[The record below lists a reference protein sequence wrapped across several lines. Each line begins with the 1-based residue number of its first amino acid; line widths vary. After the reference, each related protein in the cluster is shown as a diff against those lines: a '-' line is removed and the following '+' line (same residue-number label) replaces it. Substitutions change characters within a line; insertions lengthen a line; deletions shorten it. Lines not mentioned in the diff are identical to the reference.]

1 MRVFMTKS
9 FRRFQRK
16 ERIADAALCEAV
28 RRAERRLVDADLG
41 HGLIKQRVARL
52 GEGRRGGFRT
62 VIAYRV
68 GDRAVFLFGFAKSNQ
83 ANLSRDDERDLKDY
97 GALLLALDAG
107 GIRKMLAGQELTE
120 VHYGEQT

>member
-1 MRVFMTKS
+1 MTKS

-16 ERIADAALCEAV
+16 ERIADAALCGAV
-28 RRAERRLVDADLG
+28 RRAASGLVDADLG
-41 HGLIKQRVARL
+41 GGLIKQRVSRP

-68 GDRAVFLFGFAKSNQ
+68 GDRAVFLFGFAKKDQ

-107 GIRKMLAGQELTE
+107 GIGKMLAGQELTE
-120 VHYGEQT
+120 LDYGDEA

>member
-1 MRVFMTKS
+1 MRVFVTKS

-28 RRAERRLVDADLG
+28 RRAARGLVDADLG
-41 HGLIKQRVARL
+41 GGLIKQRVSRP

-68 GDRAVFLFGFAKSNQ
+68 DDRAVFLFGFAKKDQ

-107 GIRKMLAGQELTE
+107 GIGKMLAGQELTE
-120 VHYGEQT
+120 VEYGNQT

>member
-1 MRVFMTKS
+1 VRVFVTKS

-28 RRAERRLVDADLG
+28 RRAARGLIDADLG
-41 HGLIKQRVARL
+41 GGLIKQRVSRP

-68 GDRAVFLFGFAKSNQ
+68 GDRAAFLVGFAKKDQ

-97 GALLLALDAG
+97 GTLLLALDAG
-107 GIRKMLAGQELTE
+107 GIGKMLAGQELTE
-120 VHYGEQT
+120 LDYGDET